1 MSRVPHPMAVARRVA
16 AGVGL
21 DDVIRLGRRVDALA
35 ESVAENT
42 LLEGP
47 LTDLVAG
54 LERSL
59 VDPLE
64 QRQHR
69 LAELEHGR

>member
-1 MSRVPHPMAVARRVA
+1 MTVARRVA
-16 AGVGL
+16 SGVGL
-21 DDVIRLGRRVDALA
+21 DEVIRLGRRVDALA

-59 VDPLE
+59 VGPLE
-64 QRQHR
+64 RRQRR
-69 LAELEHGR
+69 LAELERQR

>member
-1 MSRVPHPMAVARRVA
+1 VSRVPHPMAVARRVA

-35 ESVAENT
+35 DSVAENAR
-42 LLEGP
+42 LEGP

-59 VDPLE
+59 VGPLE
-64 QRQHR
+64 LRQQR
-69 LAELEHGR
+69 LAELEHRG

>member
-21 DDVIRLGRRVDALA
+21 DDVIRLGRRVDVLA
-35 ESVAENT
+35 ESVDENT

-59 VDPLE
+59 VGPLE
-64 QRQHR
+64 QRQQR

>member
-59 VDPLE
+59 VGPLE
-64 QRQHR
+64 QRQLR

>member
-47 LTDLVAG
+47 LTELVAG

-59 VDPLE
+59 VGPLE
-64 QRQHR
+64 QRQQR

>member
-59 VDPLE
+59 VGPLE

>member
-59 VDPLE
+59 VGPLE
-64 QRQHR
+64 RRQRQ

>member
-1 MSRVPHPMAVARRVA
+1 MRRVPHPLAVARRVA

-21 DDVIRLGRRVDALA
+21 EEVIRLQRRVDALA

-42 LLEGP
+42 LLEGS

-59 VDPLE
+59 VGPLE
-64 QRQHR
+64 QRQQW
-69 LAELEHGR
+69 LAERDHRG

>member
-1 MSRVPHPMAVARRVA
+1 MSRLPHPMAVARRAA

-42 LLEGP
+42 RLEGP

-59 VDPLE
+59 VAPLE
-64 QRQHR
+64 RRQAQ
-69 LAELEHGR
+69 LAELEHRR

>member
-21 DDVIRLGRRVDALA
+21 EDVIRLGRRVDALA

-64 QRQHR
+64 RRQEQ
-69 LAELEHGR
+69 LAELEHRR